1 MKIIRKMILIYSSI
15 GLVCFKQL
23 NQILCVYMSK
33 GSNSFRNM
41 SLWVLSLSCDFSC
54 RLNAHIRSCSSNHYF
69 KLIFICYRP
78 IYGEI
83 TFIGLVEGDEKNLT
97 REGVLYG
104 YVSTMIYMC
113 IANVL
118 LLNLLIAML
127 RLVLI
132 LYNLHLK

>member
-1 MKIIRKMILIYSSI
+1 MISRDSTH
-15 GLVCFKQL
+15 
-23 NQILCVYMSK
+23 IL
-33 GSNSFRNM
+33 
-41 SLWVLSLSCDFSC
+41 
-54 RLNAHIRSCSSNHYF
+54 RSCANHYF
-69 KLIFICYRP
+69 KLIFIYYRP

-104 YVSTMIYMC
+104 YISTMIYMC

-118 LLNLLIAML
+118 LLNLLIAMF

-132 LYNLHLK
+132 LYNLHLFRAFYLYLNSSIFSIHF